1 MIEKKF
7 PNMTTS
13 EKQMWDKFWVHFE
26 NQWIRKKSVLDAWH
40 LLDENGD
47 VKEMEGRTNNGIE
60 RYNRHMNELIPA
72 HPSIPHFVKV
82 LKQEAADQ
90 IDRVKNHEDGHTD
103 PNDRLP
109 LFIPERPAKYYTFKV
124 TDVCSKASDMQTA
137 ETKGMNSELCCGSA
151 KETALKLRVS
161 DWVIF
166 KSAGDEVQPIWLGRI
181 MSRKGWGGKGVSKNE
196 TLKKKQFNKGGT
208 QILPGDIALNILWY
222 EMIDDVNSD
231 SPLNYQLLSTKN
243 RAHGTKLPRFSQL
256 WLSHALYQRKKQ
268 SRSSGKTRSHARRLR
283 SLV

>member
-1 MIEKKF
+1 MIEEKF
-7 PNMTTS
+7 PKMTTS
-13 EKQMWDKFWVHFE
+13 DKKKWEAFWVYFEKQWV
-26 NQWIRKKSVLDAWH
+26 NKKVVLDTWH
-40 LLDENGD
+40 LLDKNGD
-47 VKEMEGRTNNGIE
+47 VKEIEGHTNNGIE

-72 HPSIPHFVKV
+72 HPSIPHFVNV

-109 LFIPERPAKYYTFKV
+109 LFILELPAKYYTFKV

-166 KSAGDEVQPIWLGRI
+166 KSDGDEVQPIWLGRT
-181 MSRKGWGGKGVSKNE
+181 MSPKGWGGKGVSRNG
-196 TLKKKQFNKGGT
+196 TLKKSSSTRGALKFFLE
-208 QILPGDIALNILWY
+208 IL
-222 EMIDDVNSD
+222 
-231 SPLNYQLLSTKN
+231 
-243 RAHGTKLPRFSQL
+243 H
-256 WLSHALYQRKKQ
+256 
-268 SRSSGKTRSHARRLR
+268 
-283 SLV
+283 